1 MILKKITGI
10 ILSQRPR
17 GEFDRMIEVFSYEY
31 GRMLVLAKGVRYI
44 KSRRSF
50 HLDLLNLVN
59 MELEQNSGSN
69 IGIKYLREISTIE
82 TFAELKLSYD
92 SFSAAC
98 LISAF
103 LTRHLPMETPQK
115 TLFTLTKTTL
125 EELNKCERTA
135 RAQSEAN
142 NPALPV
148 VSRVSFINK
157 APQKILLT
165 YFLKTLRLLGHLP
178 NKLPQNKLR
187 QIMWQTISD
196 IDPQL
201 TLNAR
206 RTLGTLSILNKT
218 LSN

>member
-17 GEFDRMIEVFSYEY
+17 SEFDRMIEVFSYEY
-31 GRMLVLAKGVRYI
+31 GRMLVLAKGVRHI

-59 MELEQNSGSN
+59 MELEQNSGN
-69 IGIKYLREISTIE
+69 NMGIKYLREISTIE
-82 TFAELKLSYD
+82 TFAELKLSHD

-103 LTRHLPMETPQK
+103 LMRHLPMEASQK
-115 TLFTLTKTTL
+115 TLFNLTKTTL
-125 EELNKCERTA
+125 EELNK
-135 RAQSEAN
+135 
-142 NPALPV
+142 
-148 VSRVSFINK
+148 NK
-157 APQKILLT
+157 SPQKILLT

-187 QIMWQTISD
+187 QIMWQAISN

-218 LSN
+218 LSS

>member
-1 MILKKITGI
+1 M
-10 ILSQRPR
+10 
-17 GEFDRMIEVFSYEY
+17 
-31 GRMLVLAKGVRYI
+31 
-44 KSRRSF
+44 
-50 HLDLLNLVN
+50 
-59 MELEQNSGSN
+59 
-69 IGIKYLREISTIE
+69 GIKYLREISTIE
-82 TFAELKLSYD
+82 TFAELKLSHD

-103 LTRHLPMETPQK
+103 LMRHLPMEAPQK
-115 TLFTLTKTTL
+115 TLFALTKKTL
-125 EELNKCERTA
+125 EELNK
-135 RAQSEAN
+135 
-142 NPALPV
+142 
-148 VSRVSFINK
+148 NK
-157 APQKILLT
+157 SPQKILLT

-206 RTLGTLSILNKT
+206 RTFGTLPILNKT

>member
-1 MILKKITGI
+1 
-10 ILSQRPR
+10 
-17 GEFDRMIEVFSYEY
+17 
-31 GRMLVLAKGVRYI
+31 
-44 KSRRSF
+44 
-50 HLDLLNLVN
+50 

-125 EELNKCERTA
+125 EELNKCKTK
-135 RAQSEAN
+135 
-142 NPALPV
+142 
-148 VSRVSFINK
+148 RVEELNLINK

-165 YFLKTLRLLGHLP
+165 YF
-178 NKLPQNKLR
+178 
-187 QIMWQTISD
+187 
-196 IDPQL
+196 
-201 TLNAR
+201 
-206 RTLGTLSILNKT
+206 
-218 LSN
+218 